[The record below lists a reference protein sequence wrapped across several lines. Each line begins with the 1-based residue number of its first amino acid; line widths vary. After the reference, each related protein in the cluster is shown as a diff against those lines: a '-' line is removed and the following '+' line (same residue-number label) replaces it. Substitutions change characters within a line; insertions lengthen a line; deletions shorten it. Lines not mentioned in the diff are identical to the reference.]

1 MSLGSKTRPPC
12 VAGQFYPSDRDELF
26 ELIHR
31 SFTDPIGP
39 GKFPSKSANERKIG
53 KVESLLV
60 PHAGY
65 IYSGPVAAHSYD
77 VVHDFFQLFK
87 SESRIVVII
96 LGPNHYGIGSGV
108 ALSGSDSW
116 ETPIGKV
123 KVDLEL
129 AKQLVDRSSIIDL
142 DDVAHSRE
150 HSIEVQIPF
159 LQAMA
164 GSLIE
169 KISIL
174 PICMMLQDFETATEV
189 GNELFALIHEV
200 DLPSIVLGSSDLT
213 HYEPHKRAFEKDS
226 KLLKEVEEVDI
237 PAFYTVIEKL
247 NLSACGYG
255 AIAATMQVSKRLGK
269 TKGEILKYATSGDTS
284 GDKSSVVG
292 YASVHFD

>member
-1 MSLGSKTRPPC
+1 LGSKARPPI

-31 SFTDPIGP
+31 SFTSPIGP
-39 GKFPSKSANERKIG
+39 GKFPSNSIRDGGIS

-65 IYSGPVAAHSYD
+65 IYSGPVAAHSYFI
-77 VVHDFFQLFK
+77 VHDFFQSFK
-87 SESRIVVII
+87 GEEKIVVVI

-108 ALSGSDSW
+108 ALSNSEYW
-116 ETPIGKV
+116 ETPIGKIR
-123 KVDLEL
+123 VDLDL
-129 AKQLVDRSSIIDL
+129 AKRLVDRSSIIDV
-142 DDVAHSRE
+142 DDLAHSKE

-159 LQAMA
+159 IQAVA
-164 GSLIE
+164 GSFVE

-174 PICMMLQDFETATEV
+174 PICMMLQDFESATEV
-189 GNELFALIHEV
+189 GNEIFTLISEMDV
-200 DLPSIVLGSSDLT
+200 PFIILGSSDLT
-213 HYEPHKRAFEKDS
+213 HYEPHERALAKDS
-226 KLLKEVEEVDI
+226 KLLREVEKMDI

-255 AIAATMQVSKRLGK
+255 AIAATMQVSKRLSK
-269 TKGEILKYATSGDTS
+269 KKGEILKYATSGDTS

-292 YASVHFD
+292 YPSVHFA

>member
-1 MSLGSKTRPPC
+1 MLSNWVQRQDLRASPASFTPLIET
-12 VAGQFYPSDRDELF
+12 SLF

-39 GKFPSKSANERKIG
+39 GKFPSKSVKERKVSR
-53 KVESLLV
+53 VESLLV

-65 IYSGPVAAHSYD
+65 IYSGPVAAHSFD
-77 VVHDFFQLFK
+77 LIHDFFQSFN
-87 SESRIVVII
+87 SEKKVVVII

-108 ALSGSDSW
+108 ALSNSEFW

-129 AKQLVDRSSIIDL
+129 AKRLTERSSIIDL

-164 GSLIE
+164 GTLIE
-169 KISIL
+169 KVSIL
-174 PICMMLQDFETATEV
+174 PICMMLQDFETSKEV
-189 GNELFALIHEV
+189 GNELFRMIDEV
-200 DLPSIVLGSSDLT
+200 DVPFVVLGSSDLT
-213 HYEPHKRAFEKDS
+213 HYEPYERAFAKDS
-226 KLLKEVEEVDI
+226 KLLKEVEKMDI

-255 AIAATMQVSKRLGK
+255 AIAVPCSFHRN
-269 TKGEILKYATSGDTS
+269 
-284 GDKSSVVG
+284 
-292 YASVHFD
+292 